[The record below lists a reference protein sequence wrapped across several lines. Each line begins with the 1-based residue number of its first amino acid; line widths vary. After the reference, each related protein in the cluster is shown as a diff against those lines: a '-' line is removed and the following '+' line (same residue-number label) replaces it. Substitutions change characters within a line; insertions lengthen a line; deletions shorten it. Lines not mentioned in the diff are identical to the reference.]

1 MRQNLI
7 EEIRRNRKLMNINET
22 DIEGVDE
29 LVYNPATKSGG
40 DIGHGYD
47 RGTRINGITWSGH
60 EDHLHLGFTDRDVAM
75 KVIDK
80 ADQMGLRTTEN
91 PYAKKDSNGKVDNV
105 HTTGSFHYKEFP
117 GEPKVGGGVDI
128 SGDEDKI
135 VELIKWVEDEY
146 AHGNYKIDYDTNDD
160 GEDLLSKV
168 LNYKIGDSS
177 LKDLISKAG
186 TGITDLLSKLF

>member
-7 EEIRRNRKLMNINET
+7 EEIRRNRKLMNINEA

-91 PYAKKDSNGKVDNV
+91 PYAKKDPNGKVDNV

>member
-1 MRQNLI
+1 VRQNLI
-7 EEIRRNRKLMNINET
+7 EEIRRNRKLMNINEA

-91 PYAKKDSNGKVDNV
+91 PYAKKDPNGKVDNV

>member
-7 EEIRRNRKLMNINET
+7 EEIRRNRKLMNINEA

-47 RGTRINGITWSGH
+47 HGTRINGITWSGH

-91 PYAKKDSNGKVDNV
+91 PYAKKDPNGKVDNV

-186 TGITDLLSKLF
+186 TGITDLISKLF

>member
-1 MRQNLI
+1 
-7 EEIRRNRKLMNINET
+7 MNINEA

-91 PYAKKDSNGKVDNV
+91 PYAKKDPNGKVDNV

>member
-1 MRQNLI
+1 MKQNLI
-7 EEIRRNRKLMNINET
+7 EEIRRNRKLMNINEA

-75 KVIDK
+75 KIIDK

-105 HTTGSFHYKEFP
+105 HTTGSFHYKVFP

-168 LNYKIGDSS
+168 LNYKIGDLS

>member
-1 MRQNLI
+1 MKQNLI
-7 EEIRRNRKLMNINET
+7 EELRRNRKLMNINEA

-75 KVIDK
+75 KIIDK

-105 HTTGSFHYKEFP
+105 HTTGSFHYKVFP